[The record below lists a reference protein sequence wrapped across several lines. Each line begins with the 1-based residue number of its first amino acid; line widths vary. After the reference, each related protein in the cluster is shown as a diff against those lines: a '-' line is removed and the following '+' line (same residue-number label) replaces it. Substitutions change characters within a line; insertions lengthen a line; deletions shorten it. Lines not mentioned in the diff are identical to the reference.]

1 MARGM
6 AGSATLSVTA
16 VEGKIEPDA
25 LPELPGI
32 QASVGMLEGAALY
45 HENGYY
51 ETVDLIGADSSRLGE
66 INPPRLADGGEISD
80 FTGNQ
85 VILPDRFTA
94 KYGITAGDT
103 VTLQIWR
110 TAGFFESG
118 RNRRL

>member
-85 VILPDRFTA
+85 VDIAGPLYRKIRDHGGRYGHAANLEDSRF
-94 KYGITAGDT
+94 
-103 VTLQIWR
+103 
-110 TAGFFESG
+110 F
-118 RNRRL
+118 